1 MLIGRKQILAIGN
14 PVPTGRLATAR
25 QVVLFGV
32 ILLGASL
39 ILVLMAQEWSFGLT
53 VQALEGA
60 IRSWGAWGVFASIG
74 LMIIHSFVPFPAE
87 FLAIA
92 NGMVYGLV
100 WGTVITWIGAMLGA
114 FLAFGLARKFGRPFV
129 ERMVTRKDWHI
140 WDNRMAAQ
148 GGHLVLISRFIPIIA
163 FNLINY
169 AAGLMRVSWW
179 TFGWA
184 TGIGILP
191 MTILMVVVGD
201 HIESLTWLTWGL
213 LLAGGL
219 MLWLVL
225 RWKFRPLLEGENQ
238 TLAEKR

>member
-1 MLIGRKQILAIGN
+1 M
-14 PVPTGRLATAR
+14 R
-25 QVVLFGV
+25 QAVLSGV
-32 ILLGASL
+32 IVLGVIL
-39 ILVLMAQEWSFGLT
+39 ILVLMAWEWSFGLT
-53 VQALEGA
+53 VQAMEEA
-60 IRSWGAWGVFASIG
+60 IRSWGTWGVFASIG

-129 ERMVTRKDWHI
+129 EMAVRRKDWHI
-140 WDNRMAAQ
+140 WDDRMAAQ
-148 GGHLVLISRFIPIIA
+148 GGHVVLISRFIPIIA

-191 MTILMVVVGD
+191 MIILMVVVGD
-201 HIESLTWLTWGL
+201 NIESLTWRTWGL

-219 MLWLVL
+219 MLWLVF
-225 RWKFRPLLEGENQ
+225 RWKFRPLLEGESQ
-238 TLAEKR
+238 TRAKKR

>member
-1 MLIGRKQILAIGN
+1 M
-14 PVPTGRLATAR
+14 
-25 QVVLFGV
+25 VLGV
-32 ILLGASL
+32 TL
-39 ILVLMAQEWSFGLT
+39 ILVFMAWEWSFGFT
-53 VQALEGA
+53 VQALEEA

-100 WGTVITWIGAMLGA
+100 WGTVITWTGAMLGA

-201 HIESLTWLTWGL
+201 NIENLTWQTWGL

-225 RWKFRPLLEGENQ
+225 RWKFRQLLEGESQ
-238 TLAEKR
+238 TLAE

>member
-14 PVPTGRLATAR
+14 PVPTRRLVTSR
-25 QVVLFGV
+25 QVVLLGV
-32 ILLGASL
+32 ILLSASL

-53 VQALEGA
+53 VKAFEEA
-60 IRSWGAWGVFASIG
+60 IRSTGAWGVIASIG

-87 FLAIA
+87 FLAVA
-92 NGMVYGLV
+92 NGMVYGPI
-100 WGTVITWIGAMLGA
+100 WGTVITWTGAMLGA

-201 HIESLTWLTWGL
+201 NIENLTWQTWGL

-225 RWKFRPLLEGENQ
+225 RWKFRQLLEGESQ
-238 TLAEKR
+238 TLAE

>member
-1 MLIGRKQILAIGN
+1 M
-14 PVPTGRLATAR
+14 ATVR
-25 QVVLFGV
+25 QVVLSGIIVLGV
-32 ILLGASL
+32 TL
-39 ILVLMAQEWSFGLT
+39 ILVLLAWEWPFGLT
-53 VQALEGA
+53 AQALEEA
-60 IRSWGAWGVFASIG
+60 IRSWGPWGVFASIG

-92 NGMVYGLV
+92 NGMVFGLV
-100 WGTVITWIGAMLGA
+100 WGTVITWTGAMLGA

-129 ERMVTRKDWHI
+129 EMMVTRKDWQK
-140 WDNRMAAQ
+140 WDNRVAAR

-191 MTILMVVVGD
+191 MIILMVVVGD
-201 HIESLTWLTWGL
+201 HIESLTWQTWGL

-219 MLWLVL
+219 VLWFVL
-225 RWKFRPLLEGENQ
+225 RRKFRSLLEGKNPRVV
-238 TLAEKR
+238 EKR